1 MCTRTKIGLLPGN
14 AENMAAG
21 QLEQYGW
28 SNFFDE
34 LTTFLVDI
42 DRNTG
47 TLSERYTEYVL
58 ERIPVCLRAIRQI
71 ILVLNTDVEM
81 TEDETDIVSQYI
93 EELNTLFSSLC
104 VIASEWERH
113 LDRIIAAPSL
123 TAYRAPSIHVPGTRG
138 RPRFDISESQLEYL
152 SSLSFSWTQIASLL
166 GVSRM
171 TIYRRRMEFNMGDA
185 GVAINDHDLKLI
197 IRRMKADLPH
207 MGEVL
212 LMGRIRSNGYR
223 VTRERLRA
231 AIREIDP
238 LNTALRVPEGRTAR
252 RPYNVPGPNSL
263 WHIGNDTF
271 GDNTVA
277 SLKVQ

>member
-1 MCTRTKIGLLPGN
+1 MGTQYDFCTRKKTGLLRGN

-47 TLSERYTEYVL
+47 TLSERYTEHVL

-81 TEDETDIVSQYI
+81 TEDETDIVQYI

-113 LDRIIAAPSL
+113 
-123 TAYRAPSIHVPGTRG
+123 
-138 RPRFDISESQLEYL
+138 
-152 SSLSFSWTQIASLL
+152 
-166 GVSRM
+166 
-171 TIYRRRMEFNMGDA
+171 
-185 GVAINDHDLKLI
+185 
-197 IRRMKADLPH
+197 
-207 MGEVL
+207 
-212 LMGRIRSNGYR
+212 
-223 VTRERLRA
+223 
-231 AIREIDP
+231 
-238 LNTALRVPEGRTAR
+238 
-252 RPYNVPGPNSL
+252 RPYYSCSFINCLQGTIHSCSRN
-263 WHIGNDTF
+263 
-271 GDNTVA
+271 
-277 SLKVQ
+277 